1 MGITKL
7 IKVGFK
13 TIAST
18 GTYTLVGM
26 IARDVVKRENVGPI
40 KKACAFVG
48 AYVIGMMVEDAV
60 DKYVENRVDDV
71 EKSITEFKNA
81 INKMNENNSEEE
93 ENG

>member
-1 MGITKL
+1 MGIAKF
-7 IKVGFK
+7 IKIGFK

-18 GTYTLVGM
+18 GAYTLVGM
-26 IARDVVKRENVGPI
+26 IASDVVKRENVGPI

>member
-7 IKVGFK
+7 IKIGFK

-18 GTYTLVGM
+18 GAYTLVGM
-26 IARDVVKRENVGPI
+26 IASDVVKRKNVGPI

>member
-1 MGITKL
+1 MGIAKF

-18 GTYTLVGM
+18 GAYTLVGM
-26 IARDVVKRENVGPI
+26 IASDVVKRENVGPI

-81 INKMNENNSEEE
+81 VNKMNENNSEEE

>member
-13 TIAST
+13 TIASA
-18 GTYTLVGM
+18 GAYTLVGM
-26 IARDVVKRENVGPI
+26 IASDVVKRENVGLI

-81 INKMNENNSEEE
+81 INKMNENSSEEE
-93 ENG
+93 DNG

>member
-7 IKVGFK
+7 IKVGIK
-13 TIAST
+13 TIASS
-18 GTYTLVGM
+18 GAYTLVGM
-26 IARDVVKRENVGPI
+26 IASDVVKRKNVGPI

-81 INKMNENNSEEE
+81 INKMNKNNSEEE